1 MFLVLAFKLALIFIV
16 KDIGSSM
23 VIKPKIRGFICTNA
37 HPVGCSEHVQEQI
50 NYVKQQGALK
60 NAPKNVLV
68 IGASTGYGL
77 ASRITAAFGGSAK
90 TLGVF
95 FEKEGTERKT
105 GSAGWYNTAAFQ
117 DAADEAGLWSK
128 NINGD
133 AFSNEIKQKA
143 INTIKAD
150 LGKVD
155 LIIYSLASPRRTDPN
170 TGEVFSSTLK
180 PIGNAV
186 TTKNLN
192 TSKREIDEITVEAA
206 NQDDIDNTIK
216 VMGGEDWEMWIDA
229 LKEADVLADN
239 FKTTAY
245 TYIGKELTWPIYG
258 HATIG
263 KAKEDLDRA
272 TAAIKE
278 STKVLNGEAYVSS
291 LNAVV
296 TQASS
301 AIPIMPLYISA
312 LFKVMK
318 ADGTY
323 EGTIEQIHALFSENL
338 YGESPRFDEGG
349 HLFQNY
355 KELEDD
361 VQARI
366 QAVWDKVDTSSIDEL
381 TDYVGYHNEFLRLF
395 GFGIDGVDYD
405 QDVDS
410 VKPIANMIN

>member
-1 MFLVLAFKLALIFIV
+1 
-16 KDIGSSM
+16 M

-37 HPVGCSEHVQEQI
+37 HPVGCAEHVQEQI
-50 NYVKQQGALK
+50 NYVKAQGPLS

-77 ASRITAAFGGSAK
+77 ASRITAAFGGGAK
-90 TLGVF
+90 TLGIF
-95 FEKEGTERKT
+95 FEKEGSERKT

-117 DAADEAGLWSK
+117 AAAEEAGLWSK

-143 INTIKAD
+143 IDTIKAD
-150 LGKVD
+150 LGKID
-155 LIIYSLASPRRTDPN
+155 LVIYSLASPRRTDPN
-170 TGEVFSSTLK
+170 TGETYSSTLK
-180 PIGNAV
+180 PIGSDI

-192 TSKREIDEITVEAA
+192 TSKRVIDEVTVEAA
-206 NQDDIDNTIK
+206 NQEDIDNTIK

-272 TAAIKE
+272 TQAIKE
-278 STKVLNGEAYVSS
+278 STKGLNGEAYVSS

-323 EGTIEQIHALFSENL
+323 EGTIEQIHSLFTENL
-338 YGESPRFDEGG
+338 YGETPRFDEGG

-361 VQARI
+361 VQARV
-366 QAVWDKVDTSSIDEL
+366 QHVWDTVDTDTIDEL

-395 GFGIDGVDYD
+395 GFGIESVDYE
-405 QDVDS
+405 QDVNPDVAIS
-410 VKPIANMIN
+410 QLID

>member
-1 MFLVLAFKLALIFIV
+1 
-16 KDIGSSM
+16 M

-37 HPVGCSEHVQEQI
+37 HPVGCAEHVQEQI
-50 NYVKQQGALK
+50 NYVKAQGPLS

-77 ASRITAAFGGSAK
+77 ASRITAAFGGGAK
-90 TLGVF
+90 TLGIF
-95 FEKEGTERKT
+95 FEKEGSERKT

-117 DAADEAGLWSK
+117 AAAEEAGLWSK

-143 INTIKAD
+143 IDTIKAD
-150 LGKVD
+150 LGKID
-155 LIIYSLASPRRTDPN
+155 LVIYSLASPRRTDPN
-170 TGEVFSSTLK
+170 TGETYSSTLK
-180 PIGNAV
+180 PIGSDI

-192 TSKREIDEITVEAA
+192 TSKRVIDEVTVEAA
-206 NQDDIDNTIK
+206 SQEDIDNTIK
-216 VMGGEDWEMWIDA
+216 VMGGEDWEMWLDA

-272 TAAIKE
+272 TQAIKE
-278 STKVLNGEAYVSS
+278 STKDLNGEAYVSS

-323 EGTIEQIHALFSENL
+323 EGTIEQIHALFTENL
-338 YGESPRFDEGG
+338 YGETPRFDEGG

-361 VQARI
+361 VQARV
-366 QAVWDKVDTSSIDEL
+366 QHVWDTVDTDTIDEL
-381 TDYVGYHNEFLRLF
+381 TDYVGYHTEFLRLF
-395 GFGIDGVDYD
+395 GFGIDSVDYE
-405 QDVDS
+405 QDVNPDVAIS
-410 VKPIANMIN
+410 QLID

>member
-1 MFLVLAFKLALIFIV
+1 
-16 KDIGSSM
+16 M

-37 HPVGCSEHVQEQI
+37 HPVGCAEHVQEQI
-50 NYVKQQGALK
+50 NYVKAQGPLS

-77 ASRITAAFGGSAK
+77 ASRITAAFGGGAK
-90 TLGVF
+90 TLGIF
-95 FEKEGTERKT
+95 FEKEGSERKT

-117 DAADEAGLWSK
+117 TAAEEAGLWSK

-143 INTIKAD
+143 IDTIKAD
-150 LGKVD
+150 LGKID
-155 LIIYSLASPRRTDPN
+155 LVIYSLASPRRTDPN
-170 TGEVFSSTLK
+170 TGETYSSTLK
-180 PIGNAV
+180 PIGSDI

-192 TSKREIDEITVEAA
+192 TSKRVIDEVTVEAA
-206 NQDDIDNTIK
+206 SQEDIDNTIK

-272 TAAIKE
+272 TQAIKE
-278 STKVLNGEAYVSS
+278 STKGLNGEAYVSS

-323 EGTIEQIHALFSENL
+323 EGTIEQIHSLFTENL
-338 YGESPRFDEGG
+338 YGETPRFDEGG

-361 VQARI
+361 VQARV
-366 QAVWDKVDTSSIDEL
+366 QHVWDTVDTDTIDEL

-395 GFGIDGVDYD
+395 GFGIDSVDYE
-405 QDVDS
+405 QDVNPDVAIS
-410 VKPIANMIN
+410 QLID

>member
-1 MFLVLAFKLALIFIV
+1 MDMESK
-16 KDIGSSM
+16 M

-37 HPVGCSEHVQEQI
+37 HPVGCAEHVKEQI
-50 NYVKQQGALK
+50 AYVKSQGEIA
-60 NAPKNVLV
+60 NGPKNVLV

-77 ASRITAAFGGSAK
+77 ASRITAAFASNAK
-90 TLGVF
+90 TLGIF
-95 FEKEGTERKT
+95 FEKEGTEGKT
-105 GSAGWYNTAAFQ
+105 GSAGWYNSAAFHH
-117 DAADEAGLWSK
+117 EAEQQGLWAKS
-128 NINGD
+128 INGD
-133 AFSNEIKQKA
+133 AFSNEIKEKTIA
-143 INTIKAD
+143 TIKAEM
-150 LGKVD
+150 GKVD
-155 LIIYSLASPRRTDPN
+155 LIIYSLASPRRTDP
-170 TGEVFSSTLK
+170 TSGEVFSSTLK
-180 PIGNAV
+180 PIGQSV

-192 TSKREIDEITVEAA
+192 TSKRVIDSITVEAA
-206 NQDDIDNTIK
+206 NEDEIANTVK
-216 VMGGEDWEMWIDA
+216 VMGGEDWELWLNA
-229 LKEADVLADN
+229 LKDADVLADN

-272 TAAIKE
+272 VVAIKQA
-278 STKVLNGEAYVSS
+278 TAHLKGEAYVSS

-323 EGTIEQIHALFSENL
+323 EGTIEQIYGLFVENL
-338 YGESPRFDEGG
+338 FGATPRLDADG

-361 VQARI
+361 VQSRI
-366 QAVWDKVDTSSIDEL
+366 QIIWDSVDSDTIDEL

-395 GFGIDGVDYD
+395 GFGIEHLDYD
-405 QDVDS
+405 AEVDP
-410 VKPIANMIN
+410 VTPIAQMV